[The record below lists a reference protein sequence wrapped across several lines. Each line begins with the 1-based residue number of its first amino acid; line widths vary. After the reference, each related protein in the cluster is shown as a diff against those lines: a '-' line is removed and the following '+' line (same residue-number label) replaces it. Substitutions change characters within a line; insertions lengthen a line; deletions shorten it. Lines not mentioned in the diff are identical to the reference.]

1 MKHGKRMR
9 WLLAA
14 TLLLSGCR
22 NFWVSANNT
31 CTTNCSTISSSVFY
45 VLNSNAGQ
53 VEIAGFSIVNGTL
66 TPLTGS
72 PYGLPSGPYS
82 ITVAPNNKFL
92 YVGTQAGIYLYTIG
106 SGGVL
111 TLSSAV
117 PIFRDLAAY
126 TMQVDSTNSW
136 LVEASGLGI
145 LYAIPISSTTGA
157 ATGNVQQVTLP
168 GIAPRQLVI
177 SPDNANVF
185 VALGNTGT
193 AVIPFTTANA
203 EPAAGNGWCA
213 YSRKDYRKLRHFGR
227 HGSNKPSSV
236 YWRSLRHNNKQHR
249 HFARH

>member
-72 PYGLPSGPYS
+72 PYGLPWPYS

-136 LVEASGLGI
+136 LVEASGLRNS
-145 LYAIPISSTTGA
+145 LCDPHQFYHRRSHRQC
-157 ATGNVQQVTLP
+157 ATGYP
-168 GIAPRQLVI
+168 
-177 SPDNANVF
+177 
-185 VALGNTGT
+185 
-193 AVIPFTTANA
+193 
-203 EPAAGNGWCA
+203 
-213 YSRKDYRKLRHFGR
+213 SRHR
-227 HGSNKPSSV
+227 PSSV
-236 YWRSLRHNNKQHR
+236 GYLS
-249 HFARH
+249 